1 MRRKRKQTLV
11 VTKIEFHPTAD
22 YIAKQKIQRVL
33 ELVLRRPPV
42 NKTGERKTEEGRI

>member
-11 VTKIEFHPTAD
+11 VTKIEFRPTAD

-33 ELVLRRPPV
+33 ELLLRQPV
-42 NKTGERKTEEGRI
+42 REKEQRDADS